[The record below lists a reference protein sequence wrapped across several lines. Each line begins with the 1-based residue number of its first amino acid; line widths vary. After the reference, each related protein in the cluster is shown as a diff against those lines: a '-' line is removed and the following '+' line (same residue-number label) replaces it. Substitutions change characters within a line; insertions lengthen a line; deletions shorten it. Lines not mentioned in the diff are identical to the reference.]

1 MKNILIIIPAYRED
15 KNILKLSEK
24 LLNLNNEDLNLKL
37 FIVDDSD
44 NLLTQNLLLNSKLR
58 KKIIF
63 IKRAKKSGRG
73 SAVIRGM
80 KYFLNNRNHF
90 SCIVEMDADFSHN
103 PTELKRNLNYFF
115 SKKTDLLI
123 ASRYLSKSK
132 IINWPI
138 SRKILSYLS
147 NKLAKFLLGV
157 PVSDYTNGYR
167 IYSYNAVNC
176 CLKNC
181 GKIGDGFIILSEFL
195 LSIYKNKLKINEIH
209 TTFINRVRGESSVSR
224 KEIINSLIGLF
235 KLYMI
240 KVKFKSK

>member
-1 MKNILIIIPAYRED
+1 MKNILIIIPTYREE
-15 KNILKLSEK
+15 KNIFKLSEK
-24 LLNLNNEDLNLKL
+24 LLNLNNDNLNLKL

-44 NLLTQNLLLNSKLR
+44 NILSQNLLLNSKLR

-73 SAVIRGM
+73 SAVIKGM
-80 KYFLNNRNHF
+80 KYFLRNKNYF

-103 PTELKRNLNYFF
+103 PGELKRNLNYFF
-115 SKKTDLLI
+115 SKKSDLLI
-123 ASRYLSKSK
+123 ASRYLNKSK
-132 IINWPI
+132 IVNWPI
-138 SRKILSYLS
+138 SRKILSFFS

-167 IYSYNAVNC
+167 IYSHNAVNC

-195 LSIYKNKLKINEIH
+195 LSIYRNKLKINEIH
-209 TTFINRVRGESSVSR
+209 TTFVNRVRGESSVSR
-224 KEIINSLIGLF
+224 KEIVNSLIGLF
-235 KLYMI
+235 KLYKI
-240 KVKFKSK
+240 KIKLN